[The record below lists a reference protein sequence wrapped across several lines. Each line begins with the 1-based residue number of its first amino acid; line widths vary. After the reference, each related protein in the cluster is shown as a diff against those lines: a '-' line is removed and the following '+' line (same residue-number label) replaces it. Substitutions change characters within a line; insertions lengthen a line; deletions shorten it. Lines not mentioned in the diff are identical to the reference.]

1 MKKPLVTLAA
11 SLSLSL
17 LAGCSTLPGWMIVQG
32 RSALGDARHFD
43 NAAIE
48 RAAMPRPLPA
58 PAQPLTLRWPGDWA
72 GEFVEPWL
80 AEQDT
85 VALVV
90 LRRGGLVYE
99 RYFNGY
105 SREQAVES
113 FSVAKSLVSAMVGIA
128 IAQGRIASVDEPV
141 TRWLPELAAR
151 DARFAQIR
159 LRHLLSMRS
168 GIRFNESYGNPFS
181 EAARFY
187 LGPDLKAEVARLQI
201 AGPPDQA
208 YRYSSGDT
216 QLLAMVVERALGQ
229 PTGRSFAQLVQQ
241 HLWQPMGAGFDASWS
256 LDSAAGG
263 VARGF
268 CCLNARALDYARFG
282 QLFLDGGRV
291 GERQVLAADWVRT
304 STQAQD
310 GLPGADVAARRNIEH
325 PGTARS
331 AFYAW
336 QWRRLP
342 EPASAGTPAEALRP
356 GSSFFAQGL
365 HGQYILVAPDTQ
377 TVVVRLGRSH
387 GNVNWPRW
395 LNQLARLNP

>member
-1 MKKPLVTLAA
+1 MKRLCTPAATLAL
-11 SLSLSL
+11 SLCLSL

-32 RSALGDARHFD
+32 RSGLGDARHFD
-43 NAAIE
+43 NASIA
-48 RAAMPRPLPA
+48 RSATPRPLPA
-58 PAQPLTLRWPGDWA
+58 PAQPVTLRWPGDWA
-72 GEFVEPWL
+72 SESVEAWL

-90 LRRGGLVYE
+90 LRRGELVYE

-105 SREQAVES
+105 DRERAVES
-113 FSVAKSLVSAMVGIA
+113 FSVAKSVVSAMLGIA
-128 IAQGRIASVDEPV
+128 ISEGRIAGVDEPV

-181 EAARFY
+181 EAAYFY
-187 LGPDLKAEVARLQI
+187 LGPDLKAQVARLEI

-208 YRYSSGDT
+208 YHYSSGDT
-216 QLLAMVVERALGQ
+216 QLLSMVVERAMGA
-229 PTGRSFAQLVQQ
+229 PFAALVQQ
-241 HLWQPMGAGFDASWS
+241 RLWQPMGAGFDASWS

-282 QLFLDGGRV
+282 QLFLDGGAV
-291 GERQVLAADWVRT
+291 GGRQVVPADWVRA
-304 STQAQD
+304 STRAQD
-310 GLPGADVAARRNIEH
+310 GLPGADAAARLNLER
-325 PGTARS
+325 PGTLRA

-342 EPASAGTPAEALRP
+342 EPAPAATPAEALRP
-356 GSSFFAQGL
+356 GGSFFAQGL
-365 HGQYILVAPDTQ
+365 HGQYIVVVPETQ

-387 GNVNWPRW
+387 GQVVWPRW
-395 LNQLARLNP
+395 LDRLARLNP